1 MGREPVRFYKNQ
13 WLPEIERHH
22 CINSHLYSKPIHS
35 ETTDNSTC
43 LITSFSPNKFVCGDS
58 LFEKGNLERWW
69 AQWPGLACL
78 MSLCVCVCVSLHDS
92 LHVSSLCLVMN
103 RFLFLFMRLFNSLH
117 CVLFLFAVAL
127 LSVFPWSRVESM
139 LV

>member
-1 MGREPVRFYKNQ
+1 MGATAGVGV
-13 WLPEIERHH
+13 LDV
-22 CINSHLYSKPIHS
+22 S
-35 ETTDNSTC
+35 
-43 LITSFSPNKFVCGDS
+43 
-58 LFEKGNLERWW
+58 
-69 AQWPGLACL
+69 
-78 MSLCVCVCVSLHDS
+78 VCVCACLFMFLLCVFM
-92 LHVSSLCLVMN
+92 CLVMN